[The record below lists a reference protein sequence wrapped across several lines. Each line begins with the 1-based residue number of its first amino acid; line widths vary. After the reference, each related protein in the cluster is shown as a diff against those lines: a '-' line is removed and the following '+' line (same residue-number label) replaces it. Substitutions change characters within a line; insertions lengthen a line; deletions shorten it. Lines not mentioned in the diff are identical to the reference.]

1 VKRRKYDVVELDL
14 VKGSKGK
21 HRKGSK
27 GKHRNHIMVLI
38 LLCVFVFLTDK
49 KNFSI
54 LSKVP

>member
-14 VKGSKGK
+14 V
-21 HRKGSK
+21 KGSK